1 MLKVQGMCGHGHVP
15 PIMAIKQRPG
25 PTHKP
30 TLLIK
35 SQCLTIHTI
44 LRGFQYA
51 HWLAH
56 ATFVYLFHFCVDRRL
71 EVH

>member
-1 MLKVQGMCGHGHVP
+1 
-15 PIMAIKQRPG
+15 MAIPAIKRRSG
-25 PTHKP
+25 PTHNP

-35 SQCLTIHTI
+35 SQCLTIYII
-44 LRGFQYA
+44 LRGFQYV

-56 ATFVYLFHFCVDRRL
+56 ATFVYLFHFCVDYCL